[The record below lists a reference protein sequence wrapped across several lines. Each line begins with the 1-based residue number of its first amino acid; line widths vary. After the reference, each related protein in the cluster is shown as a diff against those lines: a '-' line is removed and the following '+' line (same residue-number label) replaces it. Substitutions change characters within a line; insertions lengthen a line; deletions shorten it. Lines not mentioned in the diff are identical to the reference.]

1 MDLAPVPVSALTSG
15 RDRFRCEPYRC
26 VMPAR
31 DCLARQAKAKLPDL
45 THQQRM
51 EITRCV
57 NCALG
62 AEVSAQLA
70 GVAEDTRPLASVAAL
85 PCAVEGC
92 AKPAERDGL
101 CVKHYGRQS
110 ERTRAM
116 NREREA
122 ASEIA
127 ASLAP
132 APVPAVERLPV
143 VAAPAPTPTPT
154 VSTEVPM
161 VASKTCAVRG
171 CTRPHAGVRAD
182 TKAWLAPLCAPHR
195 LRAYEVVRAQR
206 ATEDTVL
213 AYLDAGPHQGGTK
226 PGTKSAPKAKA
237 TTPRAERRAPAS
249 DPIARD
255 AADGTITVT
264 IALPD
269 DLARASRVVSRV
281 GGIDALERLVDAVL
295 AVRGGEP

>member
-1 MDLAPVPVSALTSG
+1 MTVALDLAPVPVSALTSR
-15 RDRFRCEPYRC
+15 RDRFRCDPYRC

-57 NCALG
+57 GCALG
-62 AEVSAQLA
+62 AEVAQKLA
-70 GVAEDTRPLASVAAL
+70 SVEEDARPLAVVAGS

-101 CVKHYGRQS
+101 CVKHFGRQS

-116 NREREA
+116 NRERA
-122 ASEIA
+122 AANEIA

-132 APVPAVERLPV
+132 APSPAPAVERPAV
-143 VAAPAPTPTPT
+143 VAAPAPTPT

-161 VASKTCAVRG
+161 VASKTCGVRG
-171 CTRPHAGVRAD
+171 CTSAPAGVRAD
-182 TKAWLAPLCAPHR
+182 TKPWIAPFCSGHR
-195 LRAYEVVRAQR
+195 LRAYEAVRVKR

-213 AYLDAGPHQGGTK
+213 AYLSEGPHKNGPK
-226 PGTKSAPKAKA
+226 PGTKIAARAKA
-237 TTPRAERRAPAS
+237 PTPRPAPAN
-249 DPIARD
+249 DPAATE
-255 AADGTITVT
+255 AADGTLTVT

-269 DLARASRVVSRV
+269 ELARASRVVSRV

-295 AVRGGEP
+295 AVRP